1 MKRCPQCKRV
11 ETDEALGFCRIDGT
25 PLVTDYLPFGD
36 EGKTARL
43 GGASAPTEV
52 QTNILPHN
60 TDTAIPGGTG
70 PTTVLPAHPAAS
82 TGAITKP
89 RRRTIAIAVI
99 VILLFVALTG
109 IVITYLSKRSN
120 ASIESIAVL
129 PFENRSG
136 SSDSDYLS
144 DGLADSLIYRLS
156 QVPNLKVSPTSSVM
170 RYKGQAVDV
179 SSIAKALQV
188 DAVMSGR
195 LTQRG
200 DDLSI
205 SIQLIDSRNG
215 KLIWAE
221 QYERKMSDLL
231 ATQREIA
238 GAIVQQ
244 LRLKLAGENP
254 TSVTKQYTEN
264 NEAYQLYLKGQYQL
278 NKRTEESL
286 TKGIEYFRQATE
298 EDPSYA
304 LAYAGLADAYNHLGV
319 WARLPPNQSFPSA
332 KAAAEKALQLDD
344 TLAEAHAAIAF
355 SKFQYDWDF
364 AGAEREYQQ
373 AIKLNPRYVPA
384 REWHAYHLY
393 LADPTRFDAAME
405 ESRIALELDPL
416 SLPVRFQVSSLLYFN
431 RKYDDSIAQLA
442 TIHDLDPNF
451 TLGYGLLGVIYTHKK
466 MPDKAVDAWLKASS
480 LEGQTAQSV
489 QVLRDAY
496 KRSGIEG
503 YLRKHIELLQEESK
517 QRYVSPYFIAL
528 DYSVLGEKDRV
539 FEQLEKAYRE
549 RSSWLVEVR
558 VDPIWDLLRTDARY
572 NQLLRRMGYRVE

>member
-1 MKRCPQCKRV
+1 MKRCPQCNRV
-11 ETDEALGFCRIDGT
+11 ETDEALSFCRIDGT
-25 PLVTDYLPFGD
+25 PLVTDSLPFDD
-36 EGKTARL
+36 EGKTVRL
-43 GGASAPTEV
+43 STASAPTEV
-52 QTNILPHN
+52 QTSILPHN
-60 TDTAIPGGTG
+60 TDTADGTG
-70 PTTVLPAHPAAS
+70 PTTVLPAQPAAV
-82 TGAITKP
+82 TGAITTP
-89 RRRTIAIAVI
+89 RRRAIAIAVI
-99 VILLFVALTG
+99 VILLLVALAGLVT
-109 IVITYLSKRSN
+109 TYLSKRSN

-244 LRLKLAGENP
+244 LRLKLAGEN
-254 TSVTKQYTEN
+254 TTAVTKQYTEN

-304 LAYAGLADAYNHLGV
+304 LAYAGLADAYNHLGI
-319 WARLPPNQSFPSA
+319 WARLPPSQAFPSA

-344 TLAEAHAAIAF
+344 SLAEAHAAIAF

-364 AGAEREYQQ
+364 AGAERSYQQ

-405 ESRIALELDPL
+405 EARTGLEIDPL

-431 RKYDDSIAQLA
+431 RKYDESIAELTA
-442 TIHDLDPNF
+442 IHDLDPNF
-451 TLGYGLLGVIYTHKK
+451 TLGYGLLGVIYMHKK
-466 MPDKAVDAWLKASS
+466 MPDKAVDAWLKGSS
-480 LEGQTAQSV
+480 LEGQTAQSA

-528 DYSVLGEKDRV
+528 DYSFLGEKERV
-539 FEQLEKAYRE
+539 FEFLEKAYHE
-549 RSSWLVEVR
+549 RSSWLVEAR
-558 VDPIWDLLRTDARY
+558 VEPVWDLLRTDARY
-572 NQLLRRMGYRVE
+572 NQLMRRMGY